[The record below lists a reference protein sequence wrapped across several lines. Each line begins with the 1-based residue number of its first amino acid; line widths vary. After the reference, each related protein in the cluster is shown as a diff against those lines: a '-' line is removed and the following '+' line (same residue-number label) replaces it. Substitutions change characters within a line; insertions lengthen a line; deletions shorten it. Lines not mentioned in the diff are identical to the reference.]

1 MPELTKTKSGMM
13 STIGLKRRLM
23 SIIWW
28 SRGLNVCT
36 WQHWKLQRK
45 KRLASAV
52 GYKDKHWT
60 EDWCLP
66 SDDQTRT
73 DWSSSQAAITAFL
86 FNSTLRKCCTHKVCE
101 RSHTISLTIKIVW
114 VTYCTKQ
121 VYASSPVQRERE
133 RRPVEYCCPP
143 KGDRRSL
150 YYTK

>member
-36 WQHWKLQRK
+36 WQHW
-45 KRLASAV
+45 RLERNRRLVSVV

-60 EDWCLP
+60 GDWCLP

-121 VYASSPVQRERE
+121 VILRVQFKERE
-133 RRPVEYCCPP
+133 RKPTEYSCPP
-143 KGDRRSL
+143 EADRRSL